1 MTDTLT
7 VAVIGAAATVAGALI
22 GAYHDELKGLLR
34 SIFSKKNEYLLG
46 VWDCAWDTQVPAGR
60 AQITDSVHM
69 ESVRGQL
76 VKGTGTT
83 PGIGEWKLQGRVT
96 QFAASFSYAGVATR
110 FDLPGAIVLRI
121 ATPRQM
127 TGAWAQYSGTGD
139 VISGITTWNR
149 R

>member
-7 VAVIGAAATVAGALI
+7 VAVIVAPATTVAGALI

-110 FDLPGAIVLRI
+110 FDLPGAIVP
-121 ATPRQM
+121 AHHH
-127 TGAWAQYSGTGD
+127 
-139 VISGITTWNR
+139 
-149 R
+149 